1 MGQLRLNLGDGIER
15 TARSEDL
22 LRNRSGLN
30 QASFRPVARVAAV
43 EAIQGTRAFRGLF
56 VASLMSAAFWTAVGV
71 LILQMR

>member
-1 MGQLRLNLGDGIER
+1 LNLGDGVER

-30 QASFRPVARVAAV
+30 RVPLQPAARAVAV

-56 VASLMSAAFWTAVGV
+56 IASLMSAAFWTAVAV